1 MKCFKKNEEEIKK
14 SQKTLYNSED
24 YKTLVQTNEE
34 TLLMRPEIVD
44 KMNELLKLSGDISIY
59 R

>member
-1 MKCFKKNEEEIKK
+1 MLQKKNEEEIKK